1 MDLVPE
7 EAEAEAPMASPSP
20 ARKGLKQYLPK
31 VVGWLAKGVKHKG
44 KGKGKRRGSEDLGS
58 HNPPLNKTMIGAPTN
73 FQVVGHLSVGD
84 QEGRLKGFGIGL
96 THGMMLGD
104 EVVGLVGI
112 LGHHHKHHKGPSV
125 FQRKPTGA
133 VGPSRLSRMRTSQS
147 RITSGSSM
155 DDWRGMKEYE
165 EVDYSATCIVEV
177 EEEEAGAAATDR
189 IGVQDGTYRHSWP
202 SRGVVVSRLAGG
214 RAEPDDGDGGPSDS
228 VFTLKDF
235 VVGRVL
241 GEGFFGRVYVA
252 EHAKTRQKVVI
263 KELKESGHEAQVAFI
278 HEVAI
283 LKAISHPNLLHY
295 LGLFVKDEML
305 NMVTEFVEGGTLQD
319 AVDGKRECYR
329 ELSWTYRVSMATDI
343 AAGLAYLHA
352 RRLIHRDLKPENCLI
367 RSPETMSIVVCDF
380 GLCRIL
386 EGEVLR
392 DGDRSVPPSP
402 AKSPLSPNS
411 PGSPSEKPRRGF
423 RERAKSSRLAP
434 QIADTGA
441 IPQRM
446 SVVGT
451 VDYMAPEVAF
461 SMEYNESADVFSYGL
476 ILACGLIAR
485 AKDADADEF
494 RGADFALEEKRFR
507 RNYRHGVPPAF
518 LNLTCECSVANAGA
532 RPSFVQILARLR
544 LVELRL
550 PIDLGKLAEMPE
562 EAEVDESEETQQ
574 KLTAAHRDFVF
585 ILLAEI
591 GVDSTETSRAVIE
604 ETAKAAKLKKP
615 YWLLN
620 DPEYQ
625 LEDNMYRI
633 PFAEKPKS
641 TIPKHEAF
649 LDSIAAKFGGIA
661 ELHKDVLVE
670 FASECGLKKPYW
682 LLNDPNYQLEA
693 EGMYRVPDDG
703 LQAWRR
709 RLYPK
714 SSVSPAQ
721 STLTAPD
728 NLSPITEEGEA
739 SADDTVQSKETEPG
753 SGTSS
758 PTNAEPSGSPLEV
771 GSPRPKIRFPAPPPA
786 VPTLQ

>member
-1 MDLVPE
+1 MLPH
-7 EAEAEAPMASPSP
+7 PS
-20 ARKGLKQYLPK
+20 
-31 VVGWLAKGVKHKG
+31 
-44 KGKGKRRGSEDLGS
+44 
-58 HNPPLNKTMIGAPTN
+58 
-73 FQVVGHLSVGD
+73 
-84 QEGRLKGFGIGL
+84 
-96 THGMMLGD
+96 
-104 EVVGLVGI
+104 
-112 LGHHHKHHKGPSV
+112 
-125 FQRKPTGA
+125 
-133 VGPSRLSRMRTSQS
+133 
-147 RITSGSSM
+147 
-155 DDWRGMKEYE
+155 
-165 EVDYSATCIVEV
+165 
-177 EEEEAGAAATDR
+177 
-189 IGVQDGTYRHSWP
+189 
-202 SRGVVVSRLAGG
+202 
-214 RAEPDDGDGGPSDS
+214 
-228 VFTLKDF
+228 
-235 VVGRVL
+235 
-241 GEGFFGRVYVA
+241 
-252 EHAKTRQKVVI
+252 
-263 KELKESGHEAQVAFI
+263 
-278 HEVAI
+278 
-283 LKAISHPNLLHY
+283 Y

-380 GLCRIL
+380 GLCRKCSGVHCTRHASTDNVQPNCGPHRPGIL

-518 LNLTCECSVANAGA
+518 LNLTCECAVANAGA

-562 EAEVDESEETQQ
+562 EAEVDEFEETQQ

-670 FASECGLKKPYW
+670 FASECGLKKS
-682 LLNDPNYQLEA
+682 A
-693 EGMYRVPDDG
+693 
-703 LQAWRR
+703 
-709 RLYPK
+709 
-714 SSVSPAQ
+714 SPFCWI
-721 STLTAPD
+721 P
-728 NLSPITEEGEA
+728 
-739 SADDTVQSKETEPG
+739 
-753 SGTSS
+753 
-758 PTNAEPSGSPLEV
+758 
-771 GSPRPKIRFPAPPPA
+771 
-786 VPTLQ
+786 